1 VLPCGISLCFIDD
14 LVEGLSA
21 SIATTSQQIEM
32 DTDLSEIHQTHKPH
46 GVFKKM
52 KLVVSIGLRGRKISH
67 SICSAGNIECSVKKK
82 RSECSM
88 ELSTEEISIIYNSL
102 HFFST
107 VLLLLFS
114 ILLFFSLKR

>member
-1 VLPCGISLCFIDD
+1 MLPCGISLCFIDD

-46 GVFKKM
+46 RVFKKM

-67 SICSAGNIECSVKKK
+67 SICSAGNFECSVKKK
-82 RSECSM
+82 D
-88 ELSTEEISIIYNSL
+88 LNAQWNYL
-102 HFFST
+102 P
-107 VLLLLFS
+107 
-114 ILLFFSLKR
+114 KRYQ